1 MEKQRQVTSK
11 HTALHDFIGD
21 WNVSQKVWSAP
32 NAQPVSYKGKSR
44 CSVLL
49 DGLATVMT
57 TEIDATGFKGI
68 ALMTYNQKQNRYDL
82 AYVDT
87 ISDEGLLIMN
97 GQSSGAP
104 SAERLTSTL
113 GRKAT
118 AEREWQ
124 TGVSAGTA
132 CLPGDALQFAA
143 RAIDASRAAIPQ
155 GIDDTADIPMRLVEN
170 KVSNDEW
177 VLEFFVPN
185 PDGGE
190 FLAQQNTFTRAG
202 KGKGAGG
209 YGELQ
214 PR

>member
-1 MEKQRQVTSK
+1 MEKQKKATSK

-21 WNVSQKVWSAP
+21 WNLSQKIWSDP
-32 NAQPVSYKGKSR
+32 KAQPATYKGKTR

-82 AYVDT
+82 AWVDT

-104 SAERLTSTL
+104 SAERLTSAL
-113 GRKAT
+113 GKKAT

-124 TGVSAGTA
+124 TGVSAGTV
-132 CLPGDALQFAA
+132 CLPGDALRTAA
-143 RAIDASRAAIPQ
+143 RAAGSSRAAIPQ

-170 KVSNDEW
+170 KVSDDEW
-177 VLEFFVPN
+177 VLEFFVPS

-202 KGKGAGG
+202 KGKGTGHS
-209 YGELQ
+209 ELQ
-214 PR
+214 PSR